1 MQRLI
6 MPFKRQMMLCGYKNA
21 KYLANWKYPHYGVDI
36 STIQGKAGDDPT
48 IYASGDGV
56 VVAAG
61 KDNSLGWGLAV
72 LYKDCYNHKN
82 GKSCDLVARYMHMP
96 SVYVEQGQTVRAGDK
111 LAVEGKEGT
120 GDYHLHLELDTD
132 TKWPIY
138 TPQVAPGKTFWR
150 KGTDSTVNPS
160 YVLHVGAGQEI
171 VKPTYNPA
179 WLNAED
185 FVIPAAAI
193 EDATD
198 YRVLYEAEKAAH
210 AATQAKLDEIRTGL
224 AALMGKYK

>member
-1 MQRLI
+1 MQKLI

-21 KYLANWKYPHYGVDI
+21 QYLTYWKYAHYGVDI
-36 STIQGKAGDDPT
+36 STIQGGAGTDPI

-61 KDNSLGWGLAV
+61 KDNSLGYGVAV
-72 LYKDCYNHKN
+72 LYKDCYNHKT
-82 GKSCDLVARYMHMP
+82 GKACDLVARYMHMQEI
-96 SVYVEQGQTVRAGDK
+96 YVTTGQTVKAGDK

-120 GDYHLHLELDTD
+120 GDYHLHIEFDTD
-132 TKWPIY
+132 TTWPVY
-138 TPQVAPGKTFWR
+138 TPQVAAGKTFWK

-160 YVLHVGAGQEI
+160 HVLHVGEGQEI

-185 FVIPAAAI
+185 FVIPVAAV
-193 EDATD
+193 EDTTD
-198 YRVLYEAEKAAH
+198 YKALYEAEKAAH
-210 AATQAKLDEIRTGL
+210 EALKVGL
-224 AALMGKYK
+224 AALVNGHK